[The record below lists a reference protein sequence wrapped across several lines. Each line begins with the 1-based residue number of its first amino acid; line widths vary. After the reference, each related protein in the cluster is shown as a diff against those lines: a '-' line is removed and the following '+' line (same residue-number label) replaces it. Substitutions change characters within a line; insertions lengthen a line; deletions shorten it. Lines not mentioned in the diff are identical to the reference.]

1 MPTYF
6 YVQRNTHFNTTNVAI
21 PFEIVRLNI
30 GGAFDLSAG
39 IFTAPRT
46 GIYFF
51 SFIGF
56 PVFLEP
62 SSIVRMVIK
71 VGLFLNGNLIGL
83 GESEEANSLSNQ
95 NEQLSLQSTL
105 NLKAGDK
112 IWLKITRTSG
122 AGEYLFDAGGWNHF
136 SGWLLEEEF
145 SMSL

>member
-6 YVQRNTHFNTTNVAI
+6 YVQRNTPFSTQNVAI

-30 GGAFDLSAG
+30 GGAFDLSSG
-39 IFTAPRT
+39 IFTAPRSGT
-46 GIYFF
+46 YFF

-56 PVFLEP
+56 PDFP
-62 SSIVRMVIK
+62 ASSFVRMT
-71 VGLFLNGNLIGL
+71 VGLFLNGNQIGV
-83 GESEEANSLSNQ
+83 GESEETNSSKGQ

-112 IWLKITRTSG
+112 IWLEIIRTSG
-122 AGEYLFDAGGWNHF
+122 AGEFLFDAGGWNHF

>member
-1 MPTYF
+1 MEE
-6 YVQRNTHFNTTNVAI
+6 TTKKN
-21 PFEIVRLNI
+21 RL
-30 GGAFDLSAG
+30 
-39 IFTAPRT
+39 P
-46 GIYFF
+46 FF

-62 SSIVRMVIK
+62 SSIVRMIIK
-71 VGLFLNGNLIGL
+71 VGLFLNGNQIGV
-83 GESEEANSLSNQ
+83 GESEEANSLSGQ

-112 IWLKITRTSG
+112 IWLEIIRTSG
-122 AGEYLFDAGGWNHF
+122 AGEFLFDAGGYNHF

>member
-1 MPTYF
+1 VSTYF

-21 PFEIVRLNI
+21 PFEVVRLNI
-30 GGAFDLSAG
+30 GGDFDSSSG

-56 PVFLEP
+56 PNFP
-62 SSIVRMVIK
+62 TSSSIVRMV
-71 VGLFLNGNLIGL
+71 VGLFLNGNQIGV
-83 GESEEANSLSNQ
+83 GESEEANSLSGQ

-112 IWLKITRTSG
+112 IWLEITQTFG
-122 AGEYLFDAGGWNHF
+122 AGIFLFGGGWNHF

>member
-6 YVQRNTHFNTTNVAI
+6 YVQRNTPFSTQNVAI

-56 PVFLEP
+56 PDFP
-62 SSIVRMVIK
+62 ASSFVRMT
-71 VGLFLNGNLIGL
+71 VGLFLNGNQIGV
-83 GESEEANSLSNQ
+83 GESEETNSSKGQ

-112 IWLKITRTSG
+112 IWLEIIYTSG
-122 AGEYLFDAGGWNHF
+122 AEIFLFDAGGYNHF